1 MGKPIKSLVRYLKMK
16 IKREFYLKQLI
27 NSEQNGMV
35 KVITGLRRVGKSFL
49 LFDIFYEHLLKCGVS
64 DDHIIKFAFDS
75 QDDLDLIDENLIDL
89 AVEKRKVNAKKFNDY
104 VKSKIVDDGI
114 YYILLDEI
122 QLLDS
127 FEAVLNGYLRKS
139 NLDVYVT
146 GSNAKFLSKDVITEF
161 RGRGWQI
168 HVNPLSFKEF
178 LQVFDGTYDQAYNE
192 YSIYGGLP
200 KILEF
205 TEESDKVKYLKNIF
219 EETYLKD
226 IIDRNK
232 LQNVE
237 ELGELLDFLASSI
250 GSLTNP
256 TKLSNTF
263 DTLKHVKI
271 HSDTIKK
278 YIEYFADA
286 YLIST
291 PKRYNVNGK
300 NYINSPLKYYFT
312 DMGLRNA
319 RLNFRELEQLRL
331 MENIV
336 YNELFMRGYNVD
348 VGVVELYEKNVQGKS
363 VLKKTE
369 VDFVCNQADKR
380 YYVQVAYT
388 IDSQEKIVQEQKSLL
403 KINEAFKKIIVVKDA
418 IKPHYNE
425 NGIFIIG
432 LYDFLLDENS
442 LNF

>member
-1 MGKPIKSLVRYLKMK
+1 MK

>member
-1 MGKPIKSLVRYLKMK
+1 MGKPIKSLVRYLNMT
-16 IKREFYLKQLI
+16 IKRDFYLKQLI

-49 LFDIFYEHLLKCGVS
+49 LFEIFYKHLLKCGVS
-64 DDHIIKFAFDS
+64 NDHIIKFAFDS
-75 QDDLDLIDENLIDL
+75 QDDLDLIGENLIDL
-89 AVEKRKVNAKKFNDY
+89 AVEKRKVNPKKFNDY
-104 VKSKIVDDGI
+104 VKSKIVDDEI

-205 TEESDKVKYLKNIF
+205 TAESDKVKYLKNIF

-232 LQNVE
+232 LQNIE

-286 YLIST
+286 YLISM
-291 PKRYNVNGK
+291 PKRYNINGK

-319 RLNFRELEQLRL
+319 RLNFRELEQPRL

-348 VGVVELYEKNVQGKS
+348 VGVVELYEKNIQGKS

-403 KINEAFKKIIVVKDA
+403 KIDEAFKKIIVVKDA